1 MRLEKPPGMR
11 ILSLK
16 GFTLAE
22 LLIALAIL
30 GVIATFT
37 IPKIIMTQQSSSNTA
52 KVKEAASAVSAAF
65 QTLQYQNQLSATTQ
79 PSNLMPFLNSVTTL
93 TSGETIDARQTGTTY
108 DCTALNPCI
117 KIHSGAIIR
126 LGSKQFTSTNPVNT
140 ISFGV
145 DPDGV
150 VTDGTTNGPGKTV
163 IFYLYYNGRLAT
175 AGTVTPGTLYDGAPL
190 TADSS
195 LDPPW
200 FQW

>member
-1 MRLEKPPGMR
+1 MRA
-11 ILSLK
+11 LSLK

-37 IPKIIMTQQSSSNTA
+37 IPKIILTQQSSSNTA
-52 KVKEAASAVSAAF
+52 KVKETASAVAAAF
-65 QTLQYQNQLSATTQ
+65 QTLQYQNQLSATTK
-79 PSNLMPFLNSVTTL
+79 PSDLMPFLNSVATL

-108 DCTALNPCI
+108 TCDGLNPCL
-117 KIHSGAIIR
+117 KMHSGAILR
-126 LGSKQFTSTNPVNT
+126 FGSKQFTSTNQVNT

-175 AGTVTPGTLYDGAPL
+175 AGTVTPGSLYDGAPL
-190 TADSS
+190 VANPS